1 MAATIADVA
10 RRAGTSVAVVSYVL
24 NNGPRPV
31 ATRTRKRV
39 LEATAELGYRRN
51 RVAAALRSGSSGL
64 VGLVLPDP
72 VNPYFAALGRH
83 LEEALAVAGRLTVV
97 ANSTYDPD
105 LQAAVIDRLLAA
117 QVDGLIVVSADGA
130 PDPVPA
136 ARAAGTPVVAVHH
149 RPDGSAEE
157 LIPADN
163 RSAVTR
169 AVAHL
174 HDHGYDRIDFLAGPA
189 DDGPVA
195 TRTTSWREAA
205 TGELLRCHYTR
216 GAAARLV
223 TDLTHEGRLPR
234 ALVAATD
241 VQALGVLAGAATSG
255 VRIPDDLAVVSCDGS
270 PDAAFTVPALTATE
284 QPFAEMA
291 KRAVDQLL
299 GHAVPA
305 EPPRAR
311 LMPRRSCGCP
321 HPPPPPDADG

>member
-1 MAATIADVA
+1 M
-10 RRAGTSVAVVSYVL
+10 
-24 NNGPRPV
+24 
-31 ATRTRKRV
+31 
-39 LEATAELGYRRN
+39 
-51 RVAAALRSGSSGL
+51 
-64 VGLVLPDP
+64 
-72 VNPYFAALGRH
+72 
-83 LEEALAVAGRLTVV
+83 
-97 ANSTYDPD
+97 
-105 LQAAVIDRLLAA
+105 
-117 QVDGLIVVSADGA
+117 VSADGA
-130 PDPVPA
+130 SDPVSA

-149 RPDGSAEE
+149 RPDGSPGE

-163 RSAVTR
+163 TASVAG

-174 HDHGYDRIDFLAGPA
+174 RDHGHDRIDFLAGPA

-195 TRTTSWREAA
+195 TRAAAWREAA
-205 TGELLRCHYTR
+205 TGELLRCHYTH

-241 VQALGVLAGAATSG
+241 VQALGVLAGAAASG

-270 PDAAFTVPALTATE
+270 PAAAFTVPSLTATE

-291 KRAVDQLL
+291 KRAVNQLL

-311 LMPRRSCGCP
+311 LVPRRSCGCP
-321 HPPPPPDADG
+321 HPPPDTDG